1 MKFTLADLVGN
12 FYLIELLLNQTNAK
26 IEAENGEERNRF
38 TSVQGPWTL
47 TKPTPKPGEPSM
59 QAELSRDRL
68 WHLSVPLV
76 YLFLI

>member
-38 TSVQGPWTL
+38 NSVQGPL
-47 TKPTPKPGEPSM
+47 DID
-59 QAELSRDRL
+59 QAN
-68 WHLSVPLV
+68 P
-76 YLFLI
+76 